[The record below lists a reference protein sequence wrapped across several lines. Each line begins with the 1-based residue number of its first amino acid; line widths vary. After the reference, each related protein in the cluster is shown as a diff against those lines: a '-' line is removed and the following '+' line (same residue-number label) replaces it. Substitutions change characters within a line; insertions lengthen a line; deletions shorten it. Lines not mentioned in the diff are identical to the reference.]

1 MRLLSCPGWVRAAVH
16 WLAAWFVFMPPRVRV
31 AGRAAQ
37 PMLVER
43 PGNARGAVLYFH
55 GNAGLA
61 SIPPWLRVAADGLA
75 IYAPEYPGYGAHAT
89 ARPSEAGVHA
99 AADAAYAAARA
110 DGFAPEAIYA
120 WGNSLGGAAAAHL
133 AARRPLG
140 GLVMHAAFAS
150 VFTVVA
156 PWAAPHAP
164 PVAVEILCKVHA
176 LTPVPIPL
184 PLLQSHED
192 RLIRL
197 RDHCLPN
204 LAAVPHANKRV
215 WRMAGPHN
223 AEPPR
228 TMALDVLLWLQSG
241 YEL

>member
-1 MRLLSCPGWVRAAVH
+1 MLFSFWFAGWLRAAVH

-31 AGRAAQ
+31 TERAPQ

-43 PGNARGAVLYFH
+43 PARARGAVLYFH
-55 GNAGLA
+55 GNAGLM
-61 SIPPWLRVAADGLA
+61 SIPPWLRTAADGLA

-89 ARPSEAGVHA
+89 TRPSEAGVHA

-156 PWAAPHAP
+156 PWAGALARRCGADMFSNVDALRRVEC
-164 PVAVEILCKVHA
+164 PVAFVH
-176 LTPVPIPL
+176 
-184 PLLQSHED
+184 SRDD

-204 LAAVPHANKRV
+204 LAAVPHVRKQV

-228 TMALDVLLWLQSG
+228 AMALGVLRWLQ
-241 YEL
+241 YQY